1 MLVVLPSVNSRSVAS
16 QHESVVV
23 VTGVLAGGQ
32 RRVGPALGRQR
43 AVGVGAGAGGGGADR
58 PGRAAARPSGPELVA
73 QVVPQGVAP
82 VHADFDEINEFSP
95 SAGDSTA
102 APINPDNESVR
113 NVVHNTFK
121 TTAKAKKGVMIG
133 MDTVTK
139 GDVKRARDG
148 TACHRDQDFLNPPI
162 NHRYRKVMDFVGK
175 GCRIISD
182 KFD

>member
-1 MLVVLPSVNSRSVAS
+1 MLVVLLVNSRSAAS

-32 RRVGPALGRQR
+32 RRVGPAVGHQR
-43 AVGVGAGAGGGGADR
+43 AAGVGAGGGGADR
-58 PGRAAARPSGPELVA
+58 PGRAAARPDGPELVA
-73 QVVPQGVAP
+73 QVVREGVAP
-82 VHADFDEINEFSP
+82 VHAYRDEINESSP
-95 SAGDSTA
+95 SARGSTA

-113 NVVHNTFK
+113 NVVNNTFK
-121 TTAKAKKGVMIG
+121 TTAKAKKGVVVG
-133 MDTVTK
+133 TDTVTK
-139 GDVKRARDG
+139 GNVKRARDG
-148 TACHRDQDFLNPPI
+148 TACHRNQDFLNPPI